1 MASQLKLKQR
11 NHDPLATLG
20 PDDPEALLGEDFA
33 PRTRPHS
40 VVTVVDPGLT
50 ALQPVLQ
57 TGESAVVRPA
67 MQRRNGNGEQRNLV
81 EGHQGHLR
89 SDPIEFSK
97 QLSLWATGT
106 GWRSYNDYI
115 GTRIFYPGYSD
126 GCIRDVLSSQQLN
139 ARIRRVTDE
148 RVARL
153 GLPDGPEKEKKR
165 AQIEADLRKSAQ
177 RIAGGLV
184 AKMDSV
190 RFLRFFGVMTN
201 NLLVRMYD
209 QGIEISISEYARFK
223 EVAQMAAAKKQS
235 LLILPCHKS
244 HIDYLTIS
252 WLFFRLGLALP
263 HIIAGEN
270 LNLPV
275 VGPMLAKCGAVWI
288 RRTFGDD
295 PLYSTVVKEY
305 IEELLESGK
314 NIECFIEGSRSR
326 TGKLLPPK
334 LGILKYVLEALENGR
349 TDDVWICP
357 ISLQYDKVIETESYV
372 NELLGNPK
380 EKETLA
386 GLLLN
391 TRVIQ
396 LELGRIDVRFQ
407 KPFSLRGWLDDQ
419 RKRRTEPSATPRVR
433 EPKQDQATL
442 LRALGYEVLA
452 GINDCACAL
461 LPPLPLIDL
470 FLTYTTYSI
479 IMPTG
484 LVGTVMLTIRGRGV
498 GKTELVARVKWLKAA
513 IEARGGRV
521 ADFGEMTVEEVV
533 DRALFVLK
541 DLIGEQTDLIE
552 STFYPRSRFE
562 LSFYRNQ
569 VIHLFVEEAML
580 CACLYTRVKAGGAA
594 PSQRMERAD
603 LLQELHFISH
613 LLSNEFVYAPEGL
626 EANADRT
633 IQALEMDEVV
643 LVEGDLLGLSPK
655 ERATGRNN
663 YDFFCF
669 LLWPFVDTY
678 WLAAVSLFALTPTT
692 PPPSTDE
699 PVAWFA
705 EKAFQASAQLLAKT
719 LFAQGDVSYL
729 EAVNQATLLNAFQ
742 RMVDVG
748 VLLTRRASTP
758 AAAAAAGGKKAKK
771 PSSVPLMALHPDW
784 VPHRREDG
792 TIAPEGRL
800 WEFVERLSRFRRE
813 GKNRRDNKTVST
825 RVFAHCSAIAP
836 QVVEYTAFQNDK
848 PASDFWA
855 EKRPAAHL

>member
-1 MASQLKLKQR
+1 MANPLNRKQR
-11 NHDPLATLG
+11 TTDHVASLG
-20 PDDPEALLGEDFA
+20 PDDPEALLGPDLA
-33 PRTRPHS
+33 PRTRPFS
-40 VVTVVDPGLT
+40 VVTNVDPGLT
-50 ALQPVLQ
+50 ALQPLLLP
-57 TGESAVVRPA
+57 GGAAVGKATSRK
-67 MQRRNGNGEQRNLV
+67 RTGNGEQRNLV

-106 GWRSYNDYI
+106 GWRAYTDYI
-115 GTRIFYPGYSD
+115 GQPIFYPGYSD
-126 GCIRDVLSSQQLN
+126 DCVRGILTSQQLEK
-139 ARIRRVTDE
+139 RIRFVADA
-148 RVARL
+148 RVAQL
-153 GLPDGPEKEKKR
+153 GLPDGPERVRKR
-165 AQIEADLRKSAQ
+165 AQIEKELRKSAA
-177 RIAGGLV
+177 RIADGLV

-190 RFLRFFGVMTN
+190 RFLRFFGAVVN

-209 QGIEISISEYARFK
+209 QGIEISINEYARFK
-223 EVAQMAAAKKQS
+223 EVAQMAAKKKQS

-263 HIIAGEN
+263 HIVAGEN
-270 LNLPV
+270 LNMPV
-275 VGPMLAKCGAVWI
+275 VGPMLAKCGAFFI

-305 IEELLESGK
+305 IEQLLENGK
-314 NIECFIEGSRSR
+314 NIECFIEGTRSR

-334 LGILKYVLEALENGR
+334 LGILKNVLEALEEGR
-349 TDDVWICP
+349 TEDVWICP
-357 ISLQYDKVIETESYV
+357 ISLQYDKVIERESYV

-380 EKETLA
+380 EKETLG

-419 RKRRTEPSATPRVR
+419 KKRRSVPPATPGARP
-433 EPKQDQATL
+433 PKSDQATL

-452 GINDCACAL
+452 GINDCA
-461 LPPLPLIDL
+461 
-470 FLTYTTYSI
+470 I

-498 GKTELVARVKWLKAA
+498 GKSELVTRVKWLKKA
-513 IEARGGRV
+513 IEERGGRV
-521 ADFGEMTVEEVV
+521 ADFGDMTLDEVV
-533 DRALFVLK
+533 DRALVVLK

-552 STFYPRSRFE
+552 STFYPLSRFE

-594 PSQRMERAD
+594 PSQRMDRAD
-603 LLQELHFISH
+603 VLDELHFISH

-626 EANADRT
+626 EANVDKTVR
-633 IQALEMDEVV
+633 ALEMDGVV
-643 LVEGDLLGLSPK
+643 LVEDDMLGLSPK
-655 ERATGRNN
+655 ERAAGRENF
-663 YDFFCF
+663 DFFNFCV
-669 LLWPFVDTY
+669 WPFIETY

-692 PPPSTDE
+692 PPPSDDE
-699 PVAWFA
+699 PIAWFA
-705 EKAFQASAQLLAKT
+705 EKAFQTSAQLLAKT

-748 VLLTRRASTP
+748 VLLTRR
-758 AAAAAAGGKKAKK
+758 G
-771 PSSVPLMALHPDW
+771 SSGPLMALHPDW
-784 VPHRREDG
+784 VPRRTEDG
-792 TIAPEGRL
+792 TIVPEGRL

-813 GKNRRDNKTVST
+813 GKNRRDNRTVST

-836 QVVEYTAFQNDK
+836 QVVEYSGFQRDK
-848 PASDFWA
+848 PTSDFWA
-855 EKRPAAHL
+855 EKRQANL

>member
-1 MASQLKLKQR
+1 MSDSVKRKQR
-11 NHDPLATLG
+11 NHTTVAALG
-20 PDDPEALLGEDFA
+20 PDDPEALLGADFE
-33 PRTRPHS
+33 PRTRPFS
-40 VVTVVDPGLT
+40 VVTTVDPGLT
-50 ALQPVLQ
+50 ALEPVLVPVMEAPI
-57 TGESAVVRPA
+57 GYRPA
-67 MQRRNGNGEQRNLV
+67 KKGNGEQKNLV
-81 EGHQGHLR
+81 ENHQAHLR

-106 GWRSYNDYI
+106 GWRAYEGYI
-115 GTRIFYPGYSD
+115 GQPIFYPGYSD
-126 GCIRDVLSSQQLN
+126 DCIRAIVKSEQLN
-139 ARIRRVTDE
+139 RRIQHVTE
-148 RVARL
+148 ARL
-153 GLPDGPEKEKKR
+153 AQAGLAEGPEKEKR
-165 AQIEADLRKSAQ
+165 RRQIDDELRKEAKKLAS
-177 RIAGGLV
+177 GLV
-184 AKMDSV
+184 AKMDNL
-190 RFLRFFGVMTN
+190 RFLRFFGAMVN
-201 NLLVRMYD
+201 NLLVRMYH
-209 QGIEISISEYARFK
+209 QGIEISMSEYARFK
-223 EVAQMAAAKKQS
+223 EVAQLAAARKQS

-263 HIIAGEN
+263 HIVAGEN

-275 VGPMLAKCGAVWI
+275 VGPMLAKCGAFFI
-288 RRTFGDD
+288 RRSFGDD

-305 IEELLESGK
+305 IEQLLEHGK

-380 EKETLA
+380 EKETLS

-396 LELGRIDVRFQ
+396 LQLGRIDVRFQ
-407 KPFSLRGWLDDQ
+407 RPFSLRGWVDEQ
-419 RKRRTEPSATPRVR
+419 KKRRSAPATTPGV
-433 EPKQDQATL
+433 EQPKADQATL

-452 GINDCACAL
+452 GINDSA
-461 LPPLPLIDL
+461 
-470 FLTYTTYSI
+470 I

-484 LVGTVMLTIRGRGV
+484 LVGTIMLTIRGRGV
-498 GKTELVARVKWLKAA
+498 GKSELVSRVQWLKSS
-513 IEARGGRV
+513 IEARGGKV
-521 ADFGEMTVEEVV
+521 ADFGEMAPEEVV

-541 DLIGEQTDLIE
+541 DLVGEQRDLIE
-552 STFYPRSRFE
+552 STYYPISRFE

-580 CACLYTRVKAGGAA
+580 CGVLYTHVKAGGAA

-603 LLQELHFISH
+603 VLRELHFISR

-626 EANADRT
+626 VANAEKT
-633 IQALEMDEVV
+633 IQALEMDDVI
-643 LVEGDLLGLSPK
+643 LCEGQLMGLSPK
-655 ERATGRNN
+655 ERAAGRNDF
-663 YDFFCF
+663 DFFCF
-669 LLWPFVDTY
+669 LIWPFIETY
-678 WLAAVSLFALTPTT
+678 WLAAVSLFALTPLT
-692 PPPSTDE
+692 PPPSADQ

-748 VLLTRRASTP
+748 VLLTRRSSSPSAAVASGKSKSAEDATKSSKK
-758 AAAAAAGGKKAKK
+758 GKK
-771 PSSVPLMALHPDW
+771 PVSVPLMALHPDW
-784 VPHRREDG
+784 VPTRRADG
-792 TIAPEGRL
+792 TIAPQGRL
-800 WEFVERLSRFRRE
+800 WEFVDRLSRFRRE

-836 QVVEYTAFQNDK
+836 EVVEYSAYQNAR
-848 PASDFWA
+848 PESDFWA
-855 EKRPAAHL
+855 EKRQANL